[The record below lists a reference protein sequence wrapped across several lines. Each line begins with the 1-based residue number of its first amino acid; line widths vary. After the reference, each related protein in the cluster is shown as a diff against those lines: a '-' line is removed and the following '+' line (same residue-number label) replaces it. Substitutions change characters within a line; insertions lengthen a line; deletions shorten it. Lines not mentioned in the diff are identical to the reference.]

1 MEHYTPAEAK
11 DMIEELVARAA
22 RGEDVRIGK
31 VNGVT
36 VKLMPVSKAPEVTA
50 KRATDVMPPFVPLDK
65 DRVPGRL
72 AGKMT
77 VPARLMEPMS
87 EEELRDWYG
96 DDV

>member
-11 DMIEELVARAA
+11 DLIEELVARAA

-36 VKLMPVSKAPEVTA
+36 VRLIPVEPAPDVTA
-50 KRATDVMPPFVPLDK
+50 KRVTDTMPPFVPLDK
-65 DRVPGRL
+65 PRVPGRL
-72 AGKMT
+72 AGKMK
-77 VPARLMEPMS
+77 VPERLMEPMT

-96 DDV
+96 DDA